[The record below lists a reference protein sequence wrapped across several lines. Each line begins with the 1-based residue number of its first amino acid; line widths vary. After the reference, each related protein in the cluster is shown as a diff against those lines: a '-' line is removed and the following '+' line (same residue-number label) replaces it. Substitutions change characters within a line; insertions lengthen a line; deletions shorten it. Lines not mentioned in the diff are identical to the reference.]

1 MVATLG
7 PAQSMSPA
15 PTPTAA
21 VATHRKR
28 SSARRGGL
36 VATKRI
42 LPGLAL
48 SFAIAA
54 LAYGVVAASGLSFL
68 SPLIVAIVLGMVGRL
83 IIRPPIAAEPG
94 LQFAL
99 RTVLRFAIVL
109 LGLQL
114 TIAQVIS
121 VGGRGVLIILATVIA
136 CFFFTR
142 LAGRLLGVDRKLA
155 ELIAAGTSICGASA
169 ILATNTVTRGSDE
182 DVAYAVACV
191 TLFGSLSMILF
202 PMIAAMSGM
211 GSDDYGLWTGAAIHE
226 VAQVLAAA
234 FQGGEQALESGTIA
248 KLSRVMLLAPLVL
261 SLGYWA
267 AWRGR
272 ARRDLSSA
280 EAAGPARVPMP
291 WFVLGFLAMVALN
304 SAIALPES
312 VSTAAS
318 AATSILLAA
327 AMAAMGLMTD
337 IGKLKAKGL
346 RPLALGAVSWVFISV
361 TAFVL
366 IAV

>member
-1 MVATLG
+1 
-7 PAQSMSPA
+7 
-15 PTPTAA
+15 
-21 VATHRKR
+21 
-28 SSARRGGL
+28 L
-36 VATKRI
+36 VATTRI

-54 LAYGVVAASGLSFL
+54 LAYGIVAASGLSFL
-68 SPLIVAIVLGMVGRL
+68 SPLIVAIVLGIVGRL
-83 IIRPPIAAEPG
+83 MIRPPIAAEPG

-99 RTVLRFAIVL
+99 RPVLRFAIVL

-114 TIAQVIS
+114 TIGQVIS
-121 VGGRGVLIILATVIA
+121 VGGRGVLIILA
-136 CFFFTR
+136 
-142 LAGRLLGVDRKLA
+142 GRLLGVDRKLT

-169 ILATNTVTRGSDE
+169 ILATNAVTRGSDE

-191 TLFGSLSMILF
+191 TLFGSLSMVLF
-202 PMIAAMSGM
+202 PLIAAISGM
-211 GSDDYGLWTGAAIHE
+211 GSDDFGLWTGAAIHE

-261 SLGYWA
+261 SLGYWV

-272 ARRDLSSA
+272 ARLDLNSGK
-280 EAAGPARVPMP
+280 AAGPARVPMP

-304 SAIALPES
+304 SAIALPEA
-312 VSTAAS
+312 VSIAAS

-337 IGKLKAKGL
+337 IGKLRAKGL
-346 RPLALGAVSWVFISV
+346 RPLALGAVSWIFISV

>member
-1 MVATLG
+1 
-7 PAQSMSPA
+7 MSIAPQPA
-15 PTPTAA
+15 P
-21 VATHRKR
+21 VVSSQRKDGIAGR
-28 SSARRGGL
+28 DRLAGP
-36 VATKRI
+36 KRI

-48 SFAIAA
+48 SFGIAA
-54 LAYGVVAASGLSFL
+54 LAYGLVAASGLSFL
-68 SPLIVAIVLGMVGRL
+68 SPLIVAIVLGMGIRL
-83 IIRPPIAAEPG
+83 VIQPPIAAEPG

-99 RTVLRFAIVL
+99 RPVLRFAIVL

-114 TIAQVIS
+114 TIAQVVS

-136 CFFFTR
+136 CFLFTR
-142 LAGRLLGVDRKLA
+142 MAGRLLGVDRRLA

-169 ILATNTVTRGSDE
+169 ILATNTVTRGTDE

-202 PMIAAMSGM
+202 PMVAAMSGM

-267 AWRGR
+267 AWREGE
-272 ARRDLSSA
+272 RRDVDGG
-280 EAAGPARVPMP
+280 EEAGPARVPMP
-291 WFVLGFLAMVALN
+291 WFVLGFLAMVVLN
-304 SAIALPES
+304 SAIS
-312 VSTAAS
+312 VPTAVTTGAS

-346 RPLALGAVSWVFISV
+346 RPLALGAVSWIFISV
-361 TAFVL
+361 TPFVL
-366 IAV
+366 IAI